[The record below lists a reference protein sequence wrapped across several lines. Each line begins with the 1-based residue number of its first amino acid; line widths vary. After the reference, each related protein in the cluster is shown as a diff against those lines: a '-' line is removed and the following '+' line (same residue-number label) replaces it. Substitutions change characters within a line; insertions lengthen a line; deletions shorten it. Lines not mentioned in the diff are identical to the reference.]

1 MTKNIIRKKQLQR
14 VFLLLSSS
22 IVWNEQITLI
32 HFIHVIDTN
41 CAKWL
46 WNQPMDFIYLFM
58 ELHKN
63 CDDRIREK
71 ETERVG
77 ERWNSLHFTEFLW
90 QFLVHF
96 ALIPFH
102 FHPHIIKYYF
112 VIDFIF
118 VLLCLQY
125 DTQIYNWRWPAM
137 IRIHSYLIAISVI
150 RALRFNLRWK
160 IQNND

>member
-22 IVWNEQITLI
+22 IVWYEQITLI

-46 WNQPMDFIYLFM
+46 WNQPMYFIYLCM

-77 ERWNSLHFTEFLW
+77 ERWNSLHFTEF
-90 QFLVHF
+90 
-96 ALIPFH
+96 
-102 FHPHIIKYYF
+102 F
-112 VIDFIF
+112 V
-118 VLLCLQY
+118 
-125 DTQIYNWRWPAM
+125 T
-137 IRIHSYLIAISVI
+137 ISVSLCI
-150 RALRFNLRWK
+150 NSISFSSTYHYILFCNRFLFLFCFVYNTTHKFTIDDDLQWSAY
-160 IQNND
+160 IHT